1 MKKIILLLS
10 LLCLLVG
17 CKTKKITK
25 LTRLEAKDSN
35 LDFNHSVKKVTLT
48 HYSINDSTE
57 IIEDIKPLFVQIQ
70 TFDVLGNLTG
80 NKVIHQDKS
89 NNIDAEYIFDASN
102 KVTSSKFSYNT
113 LQINS
118 IHKHQ
123 YKGKKLL
130 NSEEYNQDRNSLEA
144 VTKYKYNA
152 KKLKSIE
159 HFIKKDSS
167 LQIIETTLLSSS
179 GIIKE
184 VIKYDNSK
192 ISERNL
198 YDSIGRIMISY
209 SGFYLDDS
217 NPTNTVLYSYDKHG
231 NIATKK
237 DNAYSFKY
245 EYDSYGNETVRYLF
259 DSDLV
264 FCPTGDCIIGIRYH
278 VYEYDEKKNWTKK
291 IELNEQCIPKT
302 IEIRTLEYY

>member
-10 LLCLLVG
+10 LFCLLVG

-25 LTRLEAKDSN
+25 LTRLEAKSSN
-35 LDFNHSVKKVTLT
+35 LDFNRSVKKVILT

-57 IIEDIKPLFVQIQ
+57 IISDKKPLFVQIQ

-80 NKVIHQDKS
+80 NKVTHQDKS

-118 IHKHQ
+118 IYKHQ

-130 NSEEYNQDRNSLEA
+130 NSEEYNQDTNSLEA

-159 HFIKKDSS
+159 HLIKKDSS

-192 ISERNL
+192 ISKRDL

-209 SGFYLDDS
+209 SG
-217 NPTNTVLYSYDKHG
+217 PTNKVLYTYDKHG
-231 NIATKK
+231 NIATEK

-264 FCPTGDCIIGIRYH
+264 FCPTGDFIIGIRYH
-278 VYEYDEKKNWTKK
+278 VYEYDKKKNWIKK
-291 IELNEQCIPKT
+291 IEFDRQCIPKT